1 MRQGGFKPKSHKSGA
16 YWIRANAQT
25 GGGKKKKASINQKNE
40 DEDKLELP
48 KFLDPD
54 GDGKVSSWEWAQSI
68 IVIVGVI
75 SCFVGLIILGEM

>member
-68 IVIVGVI
+68 IVIV
-75 SCFVGLIILGEM
+75 SEL